1 MKKMLNCDFDITNES
16 LEKNKIISNNMEGST
31 FHFHT
36 HILYD
41 IRTKLGDGDVTYF
54 EIGSYCGASVSL
66 ISSHDYP
73 TKCFGLDIGFP
84 IDQSVVIK
92 NVDMFKN
99 KNSTFEYIKGSSY
112 DESIVQT
119 AYNKV
124 DKIDLLFIDGDHSE
138 QAVYKDFNNYSK
150 LVTKNGYICFD
161 DYLDAEY
168 SPDVKVAVD
177 NIVKS
182 LDVNE
187 YEVIGVLEYDQLKSY
202 TNFPANSI
210 FVIKKIK

>member
-1 MKKMLNCDFDITNES
+1 
-16 LEKNKIISNNMEGST
+16 
-31 FHFHT
+31 
-36 HILYD
+36 
-41 IRTKLGDGDVTYF
+41 
-54 EIGSYCGASVSL
+54 
-66 ISSHDYP
+66 
-73 TKCFGLDIGFP
+73 
-84 IDQSVVIK
+84 
-92 NVDMFKN
+92 MFKN

-112 DESIVQT
+112 DDSIVQT
-119 AYNKV
+119 VYNKV
-124 DKIDLLFIDGDHSE
+124 EKIDLLFIDGDHSE

-161 DYLDAEY
+161 DYLDSEY
-168 SPDVKVAVD
+168 SPEVKLAVD

-182 LDVNE
+182 LDANE